1 MTCSSVIIWGLREAG
16 RWDEGGRDHMVTIK
30 VLASSLFFT
39 RLKTSIQIAHQ
50 NETVLQTRDYD
61 ESSSV
66 HLRSK

>member
-1 MTCSSVIIWGLREAG
+1 MVII
-16 RWDEGGRDHMVTIK
+16 K
-30 VLASSLFFT
+30 VFAFSLLFT
-39 RLKTSIQIAHQ
+39 RLKISIQIAHR

>member
-1 MTCSSVIIWGLREAG
+1 MTCSSAIIWGLREAG
-16 RWDEGGRDHMVTIK
+16 RWDEGGRDHMVIIK